1 MRWKQRDE
9 LLSDSA
15 HIFER
20 RAGGLCFGLAA
31 RQPPGCAVAAWQSP
45 SDGTYHEKATRLSFW
60 IVVFSGLI
68 GSVAALVCYRHDNC
82 RLYAAP
88 FSAFDDERNTG
99 NPARA
104 HMYWLLRQT
113 ATVKSCDYR
122 LAFNLTVVM
131 LLGGLRHGA
140 AWGFV
145 VWGAIHGVRLG
156 AGRVFRS
163 LTGVNP
169 DRDEQ
174 PAVSRIVRI
183 LVTFH
188 LVAGCLVVF
197 RAQDWDV
204 IQDYFTTLAAVRPG
218 SVELTPIAM
227 AVLMVTALW
236 EVMPRSWITRVAVTL
251 IRLPSPVQ
259 TGAVTVCLLV
269 FAALGGASPPFIY
282 FQF

>member
-1 MRWKQRDE
+1 
-9 LLSDSA
+9 
-15 HIFER
+15 
-20 RAGGLCFGLAA
+20 
-31 RQPPGCAVAAWQSP
+31 
-45 SDGTYHEKATRLSFW
+45 
-60 IVVFSGLI
+60 
-68 GSVAALVCYRHDNC
+68 
-82 RLYAAP
+82 
-88 FSAFDDERNTG
+88 
-99 NPARA
+99 
-104 HMYWLLRQT
+104 MYWVLRQT
-113 ATVKSCDYR
+113 ATVKSSDYR
-122 LAFNLTVVM
+122 LAFNLAVVM

-145 VWGAIHGVRLG
+145 VWGAIHGVLLG

-218 SVELTPIAM
+218 SVEVTPIAM
-227 AVLMVTALW
+227 AVLMVAALW
-236 EVMPRSWITRVAVTL
+236 EVMPRTWITSVAVTL